1 MRPGI
6 LPESDWTAG
15 LSYDDMRAAS
25 GQKKKPEKKRWLK
38 SYKEEVKENFR
49 AFDRAFWG

>member
-25 GQKKKPEKKRWLK
+25 GQKKKTEKKRWLK